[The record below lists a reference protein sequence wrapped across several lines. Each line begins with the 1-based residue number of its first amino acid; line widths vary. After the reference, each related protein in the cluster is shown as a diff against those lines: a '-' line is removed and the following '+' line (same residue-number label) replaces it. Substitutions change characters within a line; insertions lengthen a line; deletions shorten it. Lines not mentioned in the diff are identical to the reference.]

1 MSGDFAYDN
10 EYITNQSRFS
20 ARRRLRPRSVALP
33 ALTSIRLAGAH
44 RCPAEDGK
52 HGREGPDPTTVPAK
66 KACHDT
72 HNSPFMGLAH
82 EGSVRE
88 DKKARSKM
96 TTLPSTLTWDV
107 YVAPSEPT
115 VTDDLPPS
123 ATQRL
128 WSPTSATLISGEQDA
143 VLVDA
148 LLTVGQARDLA
159 DWVAAHGKNLTAV
172 YITHGHGDHWF
183 GLSVILDRFPN

>member
-66 KACHDT
+66 KAYHDT
-72 HNSPFMGLAH
+72 HNSHFTGLTH
-82 EGSVRE
+82 P
-88 DKKARSKM
+88 ARSYQKE
-96 TTLPSTLTWDV
+96 
-107 YVAPSEPT
+107 SEIKNDNPPFHPHVGCLRGAIRANRHRRPASQRDAAAV
-115 VTDDLPPS
+115 VTDIGDAHLRGARRRPRRRAADRRPGTRPCRLGCS
-123 ATQRL
+123 A
-128 WSPTSATLISGEQDA
+128 
-143 VLVDA
+143 
-148 LLTVGQARDLA
+148 
-159 DWVAAHGKNLTAV
+159 
-172 YITHGHGDHWF
+172 
-183 GLSVILDRFPN
+183 